1 VRRATSR
8 AWTFGVL
15 AELVRE
21 SGFADVT
28 WHGIEEAHFFQPV
41 LTARPAV

>member
-1 VRRATSR
+1 
-8 AWTFGVL
+8 L

-28 WHGIEEAHFFQPV
+28 WHRVEEAHFFHSV